1 MEEKGNNQLYRVSV
15 NGVAVN
21 PEKIRVSAMPFNRT
35 WPGKQRDIS
44 QSEIAYMLRLYGDMP
59 LNIEVLCDNDFKE
72 AVVRPLSKNIRVD
85 KLDKGIKFEIKN
97 HGFYSVE
104 LDGEHHAIHLFY
116 EQERDFFEYGEA
128 THYFGAGEHYPGLI
142 KVKNGDR
149 IYIDKDAV
157 VHGSIFGIDV
167 SDVKIFGYG
176 ILDAGW
182 EERKEKHGDI
192 GWDNENEFLKD
203 SIHTYGGIRFYRA
216 SDIVIDGVTVC
227 DPASYA
233 ISFFATKNIEI
244 QNTKVVGLW
253 KYNNDGIDFFNC
265 SDVILKNSFI
275 RSFDDSICVKGITAF
290 SEMSSENI
298 LVENCVLWCNWG
310 LTCEIGVATACR
322 EIKNITFR
330 NCDLIHNANCC
341 LSINNGQWAHIHHIT
356 YENINIEY
364 SKHSMESVTQK
375 SEEQEYIKPDR
386 INIPYAARVI
396 DYRRNW
402 LGNKSEDD
410 PRCKNSNI
418 LFKNINLFIDE
429 EIDKIPEIYIK
440 RFMECSDF
448 YDISIECISINGKQ
462 ITDLCCFGND
472 IDEVVN
478 LS

>member
-1 MEEKGNNQLYRVSV
+1 MDGTVK
-15 NGVAVN
+15 
-21 PEKIRVSAMPFNRT
+21 FC
-35 WPGKQRDIS
+35 IS
-44 QSEIAYMLRLYGDMP
+44 Q
-59 LNIEVLCDNDFKE
+59 
-72 AVVRPLSKNIRVD
+72 
-85 KLDKGIKFEIKN
+85 
-97 HGFYSVE
+97 HGQYTVE
-104 LDGEHHAIHLFY
+104 FDGEHHAIHLFFDKV
-116 EQERDFFEYGEA
+116 RDFSEYPTA
-128 THYFGAGEHYPGLI
+128 TYFFGPGEHNVGLI
-142 KVKNGDR
+142 KLKNGESV
-149 IYIDKDAV
+149 YIDKDAV
-157 VHGSIFGIDV
+157 VHGSIYGVDI

-176 ILDAGW
+176 VLNGDW
-182 EERKEKHGDI
+182 EKRTEKHGDI
-192 GWDNENEFLKD
+192 GWDDETYFE
-203 SIHTYGGIRFYRA
+203 SEMVHTYGGIRFYRC
-216 SDIVIDGVTVC
+216 DNITVDGITVC

-233 ISFFATKNIEI
+233 ISMFYCDNITVKH
-244 QNTKVVGLW
+244 TKVTGLW

-265 SDVILKNSFI
+265 RNVRVKKCFV
-275 RSFDDSICVKGITAF
+275 RSFDDSLCLKGLVAF
-290 SEMSSENI
+290 SDKN
-298 LVENCVLWCNWG
+298 VENVIVEDCVFWCSWG

-396 DYRRNW
+396 DCRRNW